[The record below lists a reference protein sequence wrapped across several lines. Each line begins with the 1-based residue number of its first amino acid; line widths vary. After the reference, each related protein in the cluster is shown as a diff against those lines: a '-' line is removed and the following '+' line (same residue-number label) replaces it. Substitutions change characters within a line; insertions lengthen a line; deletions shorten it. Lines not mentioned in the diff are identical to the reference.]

1 MATRRLISPTFGAY
15 AGAFALI
22 VLVYVLAGL
31 AWTPLR
37 PAYTGTLQSD
47 GAIELDVP
55 GQNVQF
61 GSWMSFIA
69 ITAVLAGIVTW
80 LVLRKFPP
88 RVGVMCWLV
97 LTLLVASA
105 SFAWS
110 SDVLLHFM
118 VRGTQVGESLR
129 FVPPLRLGVGVLI
142 APWVGSVLMFI
153 ALLLRAEDD
162 PAEELLA

>member
-1 MATRRLISPTFGAY
+1 MAKRRLISPTFGAY

-22 VLVYVLAGL
+22 VLGFVLAGL

-37 PAYTGTLQSD
+37 PAYEGTLQSD
-47 GAIELDVP
+47 GAIELASP
-55 GQNVQF
+55 EQNVQF
-61 GSWMSFIA
+61 GSWISFIA
-69 ITAVLAGIVTW
+69 ITALLAGIVTV

-88 RVGVMCWLV
+88 RLGVMCWLV
-97 LTLLVASA
+97 PTLLVATA

-110 SDVLLHFM
+110 SDILLHFM
-118 VRGTQVGESLR
+118 VRGTQVGDSLS
-129 FVPPLRLGVGVLI
+129 FVPPLRLGVGVLV

-162 PAEELLA
+162 PQEELQG